1 MSRPWTGAAEQ
12 RVQECE
18 ARLKATDGNADNE
31 AAYQAHL
38 AAERE
43 LERAQVRLR
52 RVELAAEAVKDAFDA
67 IEEFDALDDSER
79 ANMVAALAAELLRA
93 DLG

>member
-1 MSRPWTGAAEQ
+1 MSRPWTGAAEE

-31 AAYQAHL
+31 QAYQAHL